1 MNQIRNQQNI
11 ILQSIMLW
19 TTLKVSMEPAKAE
32 LLKMNMLSDIIA
44 KEDLS
49 NKLVARQRTV
59 PKFFAKI
66 VNKIARK
73 EIIPPSGV
81 IIKEGSK
88 FSKGLTVLGGVVSI
102 GFGIWDTIHG
112 ANKMKH
118 GSKLSDEFRK
128 VTNSLQ
134 KAQTKIN
141 EYYDIIK

>member
-1 MNQIRNQQNI
+1 MAHEGLQFTVVIHAVAFSESWAGLI
-11 ILQSIMLW
+11 IFSEISSSLY
-19 TTLKVSMEPAKAE
+19 PFGG
-32 LLKMNMLSDIIA
+32 LLKNHWKFLKFGI
-44 KEDLS
+44 LC
-49 NKLVARQRTV
+49 

-66 VNKIARK
+66 VNRIARK